1 MDFLYYLFNL
11 ILQFIVVLSC
21 MISTFL
27 VGSTFAHDTEDGVTY
42 YPSYSDNTA
51 NVYNYNKYKQFE
63 INTKVGYVTD
73 VQLRPGEVVQKIASG
88 NTTQWQVDVDIID
101 GVQHVYIKPMVSG
114 IRTNM
119 IINTDQRS
127 YRFLVNSTDEME
139 YVVVF
144 NFAELDREAQLKAEA
159 EALAAQQ
166 ARLDN
171 LKRLQ
176 NTHFNTNYKVIKTK
190 NVKTVYVPKNIFDD
204 GQKTYIEVSDLALRD
219 NLPLVYSYDDWEKG
233 KLQLVNYR
241 LKNNVIEIDKVVNKM
256 RVMFSQNSYF
266 DVQNKNTEYKNTSP
280 GNIQFKGQPA
290 TTLYN
295 ADTVN
300 PTEQVSYHDTF
311 VSLNERNRQAR
322 MQEYKDLQGGSMDK
336 LDDLINQVEDSIK
349 TDAKSLN
356 PNAQQAQQDN
366 DPKVQQFIQTTYG
379 GSK

>member
-1 MDFLYYLFNL
+1 MNKKLKYS
-11 ILQFIVVLSC
+11 VVLSC
-21 MISTFL
+21 VISTFL

-190 NVKTVYVPKNIFDD
+190 NVKTAYVPKNIFDD

>member
-1 MDFLYYLFNL
+1 MNKKLKYS
-11 ILQFIVVLSC
+11 VVLSC

-159 EALAAQQ
+159 EALAVQQ

-190 NVKTVYVPKNIFDD
+190 NVKTAYVPKNIFDD

-290 TTLYN
+290 TTIYN

>member
-1 MDFLYYLFNL
+1 MNKKLKYS
-11 ILQFIVVLSC
+11 VVLSC

-256 RVMFSQNSYF
+256 RVMFSQNSYV
-266 DVQNKNTEYKNTSP
+266 DVQNKIPE
-280 GNIQFKGQPA
+280 
-290 TTLYN
+290 
-295 ADTVN
+295 
-300 PTEQVSYHDTF
+300 
-311 VSLNERNRQAR
+311 
-322 MQEYKDLQGGSMDK
+322 
-336 LDDLINQVEDSIK
+336 
-349 TDAKSLN
+349 
-356 PNAQQAQQDN
+356 
-366 DPKVQQFIQTTYG
+366 
-379 GSK
+379 

>member
-1 MDFLYYLFNL
+1 MNKKLKYS
-11 ILQFIVVLSC
+11 IVLSC

>member
-1 MDFLYYLFNL
+1 MNKKLKYL
-11 ILQFIVVLSC
+11 VVLSC

-27 VGSTFAHDTEDGVTY
+27 VGSAFAHDTEDGVTY

-190 NVKTVYVPKNIFDD
+190 NVKTAYVPKNIFDD

>member
-1 MDFLYYLFNL
+1 MNKKLKYS
-11 ILQFIVVLSC
+11 VVLSC

-266 DVQNKNTEYKNTSP
+266 DVQNKNTEYKNTIP

>member
-1 MDFLYYLFNL
+1 MNKKLKYS
-11 ILQFIVVLSC
+11 VVLSC

-27 VGSTFAHDTEDGVTY
+27 VGSAFAHDTEDGVTY

>member
-1 MDFLYYLFNL
+1 MNKKLKYS
-11 ILQFIVVLSC
+11 VVLSC

-300 PTEQVSYHDTF
+300 QTEQVSYHDTF

>member
-1 MDFLYYLFNL
+1 MNKKLKYS
-11 ILQFIVVLSC
+11 VVLSC

-356 PNAQQAQQDN
+356 SNAQPAQQDN

>member
-1 MDFLYYLFNL
+1 MNKKLKYS
-11 ILQFIVVLSC
+11 VVLSC

-241 LKNNVIEIDKVVNKM
+241 LKHNVIEIDKVVNKM

>member
-1 MDFLYYLFNL
+1 MNKKLKYS
-11 ILQFIVVLSC
+11 VVLSC

-190 NVKTVYVPKNIFDD
+190 NVKTAYVPKNIFDD

-300 PTEQVSYHDTF
+300 PTEQVSYHDIF

>member
-1 MDFLYYLFNL
+1 MNKKLKYSL
-11 ILQFIVVLSC
+11 VLSC
-21 MISTFL
+21 MISTFIM
-27 VGSTFAHDTEDGVTY
+27 GSTFAHDTEDGVTY

-176 NTHFNTNYKVIKTK
+176 NTHFNTNYKVTKTK
-190 NVKTVYVPKNIFDD
+190 NVKTAYVPKNIFDD

-241 LKNNVIEIDKVVNKM
+241 LKSNVIEIDKVVNKM

>member
-1 MDFLYYLFNL
+1 MNKKLKYS
-11 ILQFIVVLSC
+11 VVLSC

-190 NVKTVYVPKNIFDD
+190 NVKTAYVPKNIFDD

-219 NLPLVYSYDDWEKG
+219 NLPLVYSYDAWEKG

>member
-1 MDFLYYLFNL
+1 MNKKLKYS
-11 ILQFIVVLSC
+11 VVLSC

-27 VGSTFAHDTEDGVTY
+27 VGSAFAHDTEDGVTY

-190 NVKTVYVPKNIFDD
+190 NVKTAYVPKNIFDD

-290 TTLYN
+290 TILYN

-356 PNAQQAQQDN
+356 PNAQQAQQAQQDN

>member
-1 MDFLYYLFNL
+1 MNKKLKYS
-11 ILQFIVVLSC
+11 VVLSC

-190 NVKTVYVPKNIFDD
+190 NVKTAYVPKNIFDD

-295 ADTVN
+295 ADTIN

>member
-1 MDFLYYLFNL
+1 MNKKLKYS
-11 ILQFIVVLSC
+11 VVLSC

-27 VGSTFAHDTEDGVTY
+27 VGSTFAHDIEDGVTY

-176 NTHFNTNYKVIKTK
+176 NTHFNTNYKVTKTK
-190 NVKTVYVPKNIFDD
+190 NVKTAYVPKNIFDD

>member
-1 MDFLYYLFNL
+1 MNKKLKYS
-11 ILQFIVVLSC
+11 VVLSC

-190 NVKTVYVPKNIFDD
+190 NVKTAYIPKNIFDD

>member
-1 MDFLYYLFNL
+1 MNKKLKYS
-11 ILQFIVVLSC
+11 VVLSC

-322 MQEYKDLQGGSMDK
+322 MQEYKELQGGSMDK

>member
-1 MDFLYYLFNL
+1 MNKKLKYS
-11 ILQFIVVLSC
+11 VVLSC

-73 VQLRPGEVVQKIASG
+73 VQLRQGEVVQKIASG

>member
-1 MDFLYYLFNL
+1 MNKKLKYS
-11 ILQFIVVLSC
+11 VVLSC

-190 NVKTVYVPKNIFDD
+190 NVKTAYVPKNIFDD

-356 PNAQQAQQDN
+356 PNAQQAQQAQQDN

>member
-1 MDFLYYLFNL
+1 MNKKLKYS
-11 ILQFIVVLSC
+11 VVLSC

-88 NTTQWQVDVDIID
+88 NTTQWQVDVDIVD

-356 PNAQQAQQDN
+356 PNAQQPQQDN

>member
-1 MDFLYYLFNL
+1 MNKKLKYS
-11 ILQFIVVLSC
+11 VVLSC

-27 VGSTFAHDTEDGVTY
+27 VGSAFAHDTEDGVTY

-190 NVKTVYVPKNIFDD
+190 NAKTAYVPKNIFDD

>member
-1 MDFLYYLFNL
+1 MNKKLKYS
-11 ILQFIVVLSC
+11 VVLSC

-219 NLPLVYSYDDWEKG
+219 NLPLIYSYDDWEKG

>member
-1 MDFLYYLFNL
+1 MNKKLKYS
-11 ILQFIVVLSC
+11 VVLSC

-144 NFAELDREAQLKAEA
+144 NFAELDREAQLKAEV

-190 NVKTVYVPKNIFDD
+190 NVKTAYVPKNIFDD

>member
-1 MDFLYYLFNL
+1 MNKKLKYS
-11 ILQFIVVLSC
+11 VVLSC

-88 NTTQWQVDVDIID
+88 NTTQWQVDVDIIN

-190 NVKTVYVPKNIFDD
+190 NVKTAYVPKNIFDD

>member
-1 MDFLYYLFNL
+1 MNKKLKYS
-11 ILQFIVVLSC
+11 VVLSC

-159 EALAAQQ
+159 EALAAKQ

>member
-1 MDFLYYLFNL
+1 MNKKLKYS
-11 ILQFIVVLSC
+11 VVLSC

-144 NFAELDREAQLKAEA
+144 NFAELDREAQLKEEA

>member
-1 MDFLYYLFNL
+1 MNKKLKYS
-11 ILQFIVVLSC
+11 VVLSC

-42 YPSYSDNTA
+42 YPNYSDNTA

>member
-1 MDFLYYLFNL
+1 MNKKLKYS
-11 ILQFIVVLSC
+11 VVLSC

-190 NVKTVYVPKNIFDD
+190 NVKTAYVPKNIFDD

-266 DVQNKNTEYKNTSP
+266 DVQNKNTEYKNTSL

>member
-1 MDFLYYLFNL
+1 MNKKLKYS
-11 ILQFIVVLSC
+11 VVLSC

-144 NFAELDREAQLKAEA
+144 NFAELDRETQLKAEA

-190 NVKTVYVPKNIFDD
+190 NVKTAYVPKNIFDD

>member
-1 MDFLYYLFNL
+1 MNKKLKYS
-11 ILQFIVVLSC
+11 VVLSC

-349 TDAKSLN
+349 TDVKSLN

>member
-1 MDFLYYLFNL
+1 MNKKLKYS
-11 ILQFIVVLSC
+11 VVLSC

-300 PTEQVSYHDTF
+300 PTEEVSYHDTF

>member
-1 MDFLYYLFNL
+1 MNKKLKYS
-11 ILQFIVVLSC
+11 VVLSC

-204 GQKTYIEVSDLALRD
+204 GQKTYIEVSDLALKD

>member
-1 MDFLYYLFNL
+1 MNKKLKYS
-11 ILQFIVVLSC
+11 VVLSC

-27 VGSTFAHDTEDGVTY
+27 VGSAFAHDTEDGVTY

-144 NFAELDREAQLKAEA
+144 NFAELDQEAQLKAEA

-190 NVKTVYVPKNIFDD
+190 NVKTAYVPKNIFDD

>member
-1 MDFLYYLFNL
+1 MNKKLKYSL
-11 ILQFIVVLSC
+11 VLSC
-21 MISTFL
+21 MISTF
-27 VGSTFAHDTEDGVTY
+27 VMGSTFAHDTEDGVTY

-322 MQEYKDLQGGSMDK
+322 MQEYKELQGGSMDK

>member
-1 MDFLYYLFNL
+1 MNKKLKYS
-11 ILQFIVVLSC
+11 VVLSC

-101 GVQHVYIKPMVSG
+101 GVQHVYIKPIVSG

>member
-1 MDFLYYLFNL
+1 MNKKLKYS
-11 ILQFIVVLSC
+11 VVLSC

-190 NVKTVYVPKNIFDD
+190 NVKTAYVPKNIFDD

-300 PTEQVSYHDTF
+300 PTEQVSYHDRF

>member
-1 MDFLYYLFNL
+1 MNKKLKYS
-11 ILQFIVVLSC
+11 VVLSC

-190 NVKTVYVPKNIFDD
+190 NVKTAYVPKNIFDD

-349 TDAKSLN
+349 IDAKSLN

>member
-1 MDFLYYLFNL
+1 MNKKLKYS
-11 ILQFIVVLSC
+11 VVLSC

-27 VGSTFAHDTEDGVTY
+27 VGSTFAHDIEDGVTY

>member
-1 MDFLYYLFNL
+1 MNKKLKYS
-11 ILQFIVVLSC
+11 VVLSC

-356 PNAQQAQQDN
+356 PNAQQTQQDN